1 MMASSINDNLDVL
14 AFALDVMSIIL
25 TQFLTIYD
33 VGKLDTAYCNKTR
46 RSQLLSLLSSMQPID
61 HIHVHKSFRNVDS
74 LFRWIGIR
82 RVTVK
87 ILSIDHGR
95 MTRNL
100 EIETDLKT
108 IILLMM
114 D

>member
-14 AFALDVMSIIL
+14 TFALDVMSIIL

-74 LFRWIGIR
+74 LFKWIGFR
-82 RVTVK
+82 
-87 ILSIDHGR
+87 
-95 MTRNL
+95 
-100 EIETDLKT
+100 
-108 IILLMM
+108 LLLFA
-114 D
+114 